1 MNEFPSG
8 GRATLSSVAERAGV
22 SKQTVSNVLN
32 SPHLVRQDTARKVAA
47 AIEEMGYRPHR
58 AAQQLRTRRSNLL
71 GLRVARTSTGD
82 QVFDRL
88 LHALTVAADDQ
99 GYRLM
104 LYTAA
109 DDTAEIDAY
118 AELHDRWDIDGVV
131 LTSTHPGDRRTA
143 YLSDIGLPF
152 VSFGRPWDAVDNHAW
167 VDVDG
172 RAGTRDATAHL
183 IAAGHR
189 RIGFLGWSESAGV
202 GADRMSGWSDALA
215 GAHLDSGAR
224 RFCVNGIEAGRIAAA
239 QLFDDADLTAIVC
252 VSDLIGIG
260 ALAELASRGRVAGTD
275 VAVVGFDDT
284 DLAAVAG
291 LASVAQPLADVARE
305 CIRLVLAGMNGRT
318 VEQVLLAP
326 SLTLRP
332 SAGRSRPPPGIAART
347 SLSELSSI

>member
-1 MNEFPSG
+1 MSDSSFG

-71 GLRVARTSTGD
+71 GLRVVRAASGD

-88 LHALTVAADDQ
+88 LHALTEAADDR

-109 DDTAEIDAY
+109 DDSAEIDAY
-118 AELHDRWDIDGVV
+118 AELNDRWDIDGVV

-143 YLSDIGLPF
+143 YLSEIGLPF
-152 VSFGRPWDAVDNHAW
+152 VSFGRPWDGVDNHAW

-172 RAGTRDATAHL
+172 RAGTHDATAHL

-189 RIGFLGWSESAGV
+189 RIGFLGWSQSAGV
-202 GADRMSGWSDALA
+202 GADRMSGWAAALA
-215 GAHLDSGAR
+215 EAGLGSGAR
-224 RFCVNGIEAGRIAAA
+224 RFCVNDIEAGRTAAA
-239 QLFDDADLTAIVC
+239 QLLDDADLTAIVC

-275 VAVVGFDDT
+275 VAVIGFDDT

-291 LASVAQPLADVARE
+291 LASVAQPLTDVAGE
-305 CIRLVLAGMNGRT
+305 CIRLVLAGMNDRT
-318 VEQVLLAP
+318 IEQVLLTP
-326 SLTLRP
+326 TLTLRR
-332 SAGRSRPPPGIAART
+332 SAGRSRPPPGT
-347 SLSELSSI
+347 